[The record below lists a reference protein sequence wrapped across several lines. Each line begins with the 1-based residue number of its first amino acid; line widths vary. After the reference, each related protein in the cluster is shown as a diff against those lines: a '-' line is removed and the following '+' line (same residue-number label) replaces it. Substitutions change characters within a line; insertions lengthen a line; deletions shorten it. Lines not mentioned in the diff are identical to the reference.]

1 MIVLLIALLF
11 RIYYVSFGSVQS
23 KIKSVAGG
31 RTATLQLYNSK
42 GLIYDRNL
50 AALSGN
56 QFCYYLVINPR
67 AFDRKNIDQFCLDT
81 QYNYDSFIEKLD
93 SESIFVVESYTKPE
107 NMQGVYAYD
116 GVSRYALN
124 PVCRH
129 ILGYLDNDGVVGL
142 SGLEK
147 AFNTELSKD
156 ISKTSVTYSANAV
169 QGVISGLGI
178 SSENNEI
185 SLNGIVTTL
194 DKKLSLFCEKVFKD
208 HINCGSLVIM
218 NCNNGEIL
226 TLSSTPE
233 FNYNSINNYIEKGGS
248 ELVNN
253 AISLQTV
260 GSVFKII
267 VSACALSNGIG
278 DFEYDCNGG
287 IYVDGRCF
295 YCQNE
300 TKHGKLDLESA
311 FSKSCNSYF
320 IALGQ
325 ILGYDKLL
333 ETTQLFGCDSKINL
347 CKGIYSSSGN
357 LPKDS
362 GNQSLANFSIGQ
374 GDLMLSPLQISRV
387 TAVAAN
393 GGFLVN
399 PNLYYGTYINGEISN
414 KSEYEY
420 KAQILNLQIAD
431 KLKEMCI
438 KCVSD
443 GTGQTAKPATGMA
456 GGKTASAQTG
466 KYSEDG
472 KEILNNYFTGF
483 YPADKPKYV
492 ITVFALDGKSGSETC
507 APVFK
512 EICDFISEND

>member
-1 MIVLLIALLF
+1 M
-11 RIYYVSFGSVQS
+11 YYVSFGSIQT

-50 AALSGN
+50 VPLSGN

-67 AFDRKNIDQFCLDT
+67 GFDRNNINQFCSVTKYNQDT
-81 QYNYDSFIEKLD
+81 FVEKLNTD
-93 SESIFVVESYTKPE
+93 ALFVVESYTKPE
-107 NMQGVYAYD
+107 DMQGVYIYD
-116 GVSRYALN
+116 GVTRYAAD

-129 ILGYLDNDGVVGL
+129 ILGYLDSDGIVGL
-142 SGLEK
+142 SGVEK
-147 AFNTELSKD
+147 AFDSELSKD
-156 ISKTSVTYSANAV
+156 ITNVSVTYSSNAV
-169 QGVISGLGI
+169 QGVISGLGVLP
-178 SSENNEI
+178 ENTEI
-185 SLNGIVTTL
+185 SLDGVITTI
-194 DKKLSLFCEKVFKD
+194 DKRLSSFCEKIFKE
-208 HINCGSLVIM
+208 HINQGSLIIM
-218 NCNNGEIL
+218 NCNNGEIF

-233 FNYNSINNYIEKGGS
+233 FDYDSINNHIEKGNS

-253 AISLQTV
+253 AVSLQTV
-260 GSVFKII
+260 GSVFKIV
-267 VSACALSNGIG
+267 VSACALVNGFG

-325 ILGYDKLL
+325 ILGYDRLV
-333 ETTQLFGCDSKINL
+333 ETAQLFGCDSKINL
-347 CKGIYSSSGN
+347 CKDIYSSSGN

-374 GDLMLSPLQISRV
+374 GELMLSPLQISRI
-387 TAVAAN
+387 TASVAN

-399 PNLYYGTYINGEISN
+399 PNLYNGTYINGEICN
-414 KSEYEY
+414 KSIYEY
-420 KAQILNLQIAD
+420 RAQIFNSQIAD

-443 GTGQTAKPATGMA
+443 GTGQTAKPSIGMA

-466 KYSEDG
+466 KYSDDG

-483 YPADKPKYV
+483 YPADEPKYV

-507 APVFK
+507 APIFK